1 MARMALTRRRLL
13 ARSTAVLS
21 YCSLLAVVPRAAR
34 AAVCTPD
41 YAGDKEQRDAL
52 HYAEASPDPAKTCEN
67 CQYFKG
73 QGRCGNCRIFN
84 SPVNPAGFCDSWSQ
98 KVD

>member
-1 MARMALTRRRLL
+1 MARGAIFVPICGLTNVAAQAAL
-13 ARSTAVLS
+13 
-21 YCSLLAVVPRAAR
+21 

-41 YAGDKEQRDAL
+41 YAGDKEQRDGL

-73 QGRCGNCRIFN
+73 QGRCGNCRIFS
-84 SPVNPAGFCDSWSQ
+84 SPVNPAGICDSWSQ